1 MCGEAPLKNKKN
13 VEKFEEI
20 AAFVLARSSTITLKY
35 EVHSDFIYSLIVWI
49 GNLNGIEL
57 GMPYIEKNCIFKDS
71 VPIMGGRVWGN
82 PNSLS
87 SHKLG
92 HIFQGRGG

>member
-1 MCGEAPLKNKKN
+1 MCGEAPLKNKKQMK
-13 VEKFEEI
+13 KFEEI

-57 GMPYIEKNCIFKDS
+57 ENNALLRRKKYTLLNKC
-71 VPIMGGRVWGN
+71 WT
-82 PNSLS
+82 
-87 SHKLG
+87 
-92 HIFQGRGG
+92 